1 MDTAQLMRI
10 IREDNVAEVR
20 RGAGPVAGAGGNGD
34 SGGGTP
40 EPLGGPGGEP
50 GNAPAAG
57 GIRHQDEPECRG

>member
-20 RGAGPVAGAGGNGD
+20 RALALWPGLVETATPA
-34 SGGGTP
+34 GGTP

-57 GIRHQDEPECRG
+57 GIRHQGEPECRG